1 MNPTLN
7 NQYNLFTF
15 PSFCI
20 RNTVIVSLRSPR
32 ALILWKVVGISV
44 ISLQFSLWRPI
55 SGTRRGEAGAINALS
70 AGPASIRTHSLALL
84 WLVSHI
90 VRRPLIGPSHS
101 LPSHGGLRLVRG
113 CLETGGERSSPEGQ
127 RGAAQLGTVRQ
138 PWQRQCRLHTFHE
151 ALIDATNWLLLK
163 DCEAQAK
170 GPLILKKKEGSVLF
184 EISKNV
190 SGIYEILF
198 WTTVFCLCF
207 RIYDWQVNM

>member
-1 MNPTLN
+1 ML
-7 NQYNLFTF
+7 L
-15 PSFCI
+15 
-20 RNTVIVSLRSPR
+20 
-32 ALILWKVVGISV
+32 KVVSISV

-90 VRRPLIGPSHS
+90 VTRPLIGPSHS

-151 ALIDATNWLLLK
+151 ALMQLK
-163 DCEAQAK
+163 LIIIKRLWNSGE
-170 GPLILKKKEGSVLF
+170 GPLILRKKEGSVLCCQLGSCYF
-184 EISKNV
+184 SLAE
-190 SGIYEILF
+190 L
-198 WTTVFCLCF
+198 
-207 RIYDWQVNM
+207 